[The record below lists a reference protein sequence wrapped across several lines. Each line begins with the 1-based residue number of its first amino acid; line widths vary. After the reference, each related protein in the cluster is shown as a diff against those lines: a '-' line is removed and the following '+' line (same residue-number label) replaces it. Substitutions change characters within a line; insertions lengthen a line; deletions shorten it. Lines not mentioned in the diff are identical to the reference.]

1 MRIFAKKKKVALIV
15 LFAVI
20 FVFVGNGWAG
30 FKKTVAI
37 APLANPW
44 NFSGD
49 YNPGAIISEEIKRR
63 LKALGGAVLVSVDG
77 AETNPALKRD
87 RLSKPQIIIKGRILK
102 FLSNIPRVESNR
114 VSLGSFQEQAEVE
127 IEIELVSAITGAI
140 LSGRKLT
147 ATSINGTL
155 YFKNTVGTLEFGHT
169 GFLHTSMGL
178 ALESLIS
185 ETVLFILGELKTIPL
200 EAQVISVDEN
210 KEEVLIN
217 VGRANGIEPSDDF
230 AVYSVSRDHIDP
242 ANDSN
247 LGDRFVLKGV
257 IRIKNVNEG
266 FSEGVIMAGEKF
278 SMSDVVRSRE
288 KATLSKSPPESDLFS
303 PVPDGDYFDWDDY
316 RGQKQG
322 VFRTFRT
329 PYGDLDVTDLLMGG
343 FLIVLLIG

>member
-1 MRIFAKKKKVALIV
+1 MRIFAKKTKVALIV
-15 LFAVI
+15 LFVVL
-20 FVFVGNGWAG
+20 FVSVGNGWAG

-49 YNPGAIISEEIKRR
+49 YNPGAMISEEIKRR
-63 LKALGGAVLVSVDG
+63 LKALGGAVLVSVEE
-77 AETNPALKRD
+77 AETIPALKRY
-87 RLSKPQIIIKGRILK
+87 RLLKPQIIVKGRILK
-102 FLSNIPRVESNR
+102 FLSNIPKVESST

-147 ATSINGTL
+147 ATSFNGTV
-155 YFKNTVGTLEFGHT
+155 YFKNNVETLEFGHP
-169 GFLHTSMGL
+169 GFLHTSLGL

-217 VGRANGIEPSDDF
+217 VGRAHGIEPSDDF
-230 AVYSVSRDHIDP
+230 VVYSVSRDHIDP
-242 ANDSN
+242 FNDSN
-247 LGDRFVLKGV
+247 LGDRFVKKGV

-266 FSEGVIMAGEKF
+266 FSEGVIMAGENF
-278 SMSDVVRSRE
+278 AMSDVARSRE
-288 KATLSKSPPESDLFS
+288 KAAVSKVSSVSDSFS
-303 PVPDGDYFDWDDY
+303 PGPSGDYYNWDDY
-316 RGQKQG
+316 RGLKQG
-322 VFRTFRT
+322 IFRTFRT
-329 PYGDLDVTDLLMGG
+329 PYGEFDATDLMMGG